1 MTCVDVAVVGAGSAG
16 LATAR
21 ELRRLGVQAVVL
33 ERSAVGATW
42 RGHYDSLE
50 LNTERELSGL
60 PGVPIPQ
67 DAGRWV
73 SGARYVRYLEDSAV
87 GLDVRVAEVR
97 RLDQVDGGWALR
109 GTDLV
114 ARHVVV
120 ATGAAREP
128 VVPDWGAT
136 SLPVVH
142 SGQYR
147 RADDHAGQVVL
158 VVGGGNS
165 GCEIAHDLASGPARH
180 VLLSVRQP
188 PALLPKQVG
197 ALSLQR
203 VTFAVQPLPS
213 AVADLGV
220 RALLATRLGD
230 RRRGLPVPTHVVS
243 AARRGQVT
251 AVDTGL
257 REDVRRG
264 RVTVVPAVDRIIGR
278 AVRLGDG
285 TALTPDVVIAATGW
299 RPGLEPLVGHLR
311 TKHRMS
317 LLDRRGRPS
326 ALAADEALPGLRFV
340 GFATTITGFLRE
352 GAFEAELAAHAIAGS
367 GAVARA
373 VTSLRRRL
381 PLPA

>member
-1 MTCVDVAVVGAGSAG
+1 MTQVDVAVVGGGSAG
-16 LATAR
+16 LATAL
-21 ELRRLGVQAVVL
+21 ELRRLGVAAVVL
-33 ERSAVGATW
+33 ERSAVGASW

-60 PGVPIPQ
+60 PGLPIPE

-73 SGARYVRYLEDSAV
+73 SRDRYVRYLEASAA
-87 GLDVRVAEVR
+87 GLDVRTAEVT
-97 RLDQVDGGWALR
+97 RLDQVDGTWALR

-114 ARHVVV
+114 ARQVVV

-128 VVPDWGAT
+128 VVPDWGPT

-142 SGQYR
+142 SGAYR
-147 RADDHAGQVVL
+147 RAADHAGRLVL

-165 GCEIAHDLASGPARH
+165 GSEIAHDLASGAARH

-203 VTFAVQPLPS
+203 LTFAVQPLPS
-213 AVADLGV
+213 FVADLGV
-220 RALLATRLGD
+220 RAVLGTRLGD
-230 RRRGLPVPTHVVS
+230 RRRGLAVPPHVVS

-251 AVDTGL
+251 AVDTGV

-264 RVTVVPAVDRIIGR
+264 RVTVVPAVDRVVGR
-278 AVRLGDG
+278 VVRLVDG
-285 TALTPDVVIAATGW
+285 TALTPDVVVAATGW

-311 TKHRMS
+311 TRHRMS
-317 LLDRRGRPS
+317 LLDRRGRPW
-326 ALAADEALPGLRFV
+326 ALAPDEALPGLRFV

-352 GAFEAELAAHAIAGS
+352 GAFEAELAAQAIAGQ
-367 GAVARA
+367 GALPRA